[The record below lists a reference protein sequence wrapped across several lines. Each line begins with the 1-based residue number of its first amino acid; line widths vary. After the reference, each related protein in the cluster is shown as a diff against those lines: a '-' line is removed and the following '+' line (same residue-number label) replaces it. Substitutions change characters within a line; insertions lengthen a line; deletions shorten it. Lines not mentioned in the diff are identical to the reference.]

1 MLNKSISEL
10 ATVRLVPLFTLT
22 LCACGRLRY
31 DARDT
36 DADVAFVDDL
46 GRVTPVDADEPMPS
60 DAGQADAPLPSCP
73 TAVGPRGAG
82 ACPTV
87 CSGGCE
93 EGVCTI
99 DCGGEGAC
107 IADVRCPAGWPCHIA
122 CGGSRACTAA
132 TFDGTNA
139 SSLSVV
145 CAGGE
150 SCVAADMIC
159 PTAGDCGVLCGGA
172 MSCVSFSLACG
183 PGRCAADCTDANATS
198 FEQACNGSGCCS
210 LVNCG

>member
-1 MLNKSISEL
+1 MLNKSISEPRL
-10 ATVRLVPLFTLT
+10 ALALLIPLT
-22 LCACGRLRY
+22 LSACGRLRY
-31 DARDT
+31 DPRD
-36 DADVAFVDDL
+36 ASPEAGFVDDL
-46 GRVTPVDADEPMPS
+46 GRIDLIDAS
-60 DAGQADAPLPSCP
+60 DARFSAGDSPLPNCP
-73 TAVGPRGAG
+73 TAIGPLGAG
-82 ACPTV
+82 ACPAV

-93 EGVCTI
+93 EGICTI

-107 IADVRCPAGWPCHIA
+107 ITEVRCPAGWPCRIA

-132 TFDGTNA
+132 TFDGSNA

-159 PTAGDCGVLCGGA
+159 PTSGDCGVLCGGA

-198 FEQACNGSGCCS
+198 FEQTCNGSGCCS